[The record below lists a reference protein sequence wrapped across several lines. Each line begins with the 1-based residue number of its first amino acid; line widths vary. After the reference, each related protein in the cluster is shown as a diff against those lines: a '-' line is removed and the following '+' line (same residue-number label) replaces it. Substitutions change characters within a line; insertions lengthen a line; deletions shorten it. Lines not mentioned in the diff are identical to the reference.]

1 MKIDTIG
8 DRIAT
13 LIDVYAGGK
22 NTQFASEIETNEAN
36 LRGYTQRGI
45 IPKCDVIEKIVKHYD
60 VNAHWLL
67 TGEGSMKKEE
77 NVPAVSYNPKVG
89 KPYFDVDFCGG
100 FSEIF
105 NDQTVVP
112 SNNIVVS
119 GFDDATLWCNISGHS
134 MEPKINH
141 GDIIALKE
149 CRLESVQYGEIYAVV
164 MDDFRTVKIL
174 RQSSDPNMFRFI
186 PINPDYDEQEF
197 PKNRIIRVFEVLG
210 SISKFF

>member
-1 MKIDTIG
+1 MDGNFVERLLIFMDKEGINDNMMTVNAGLSVGAIG
-8 DRIAT
+8 KMRKGVT
-13 LIDVYAGGK
+13 KSV
-22 NTQFASEIETNEAN
+22 NSNN
-36 LRGYTQRGI
+36 
-45 IPKCDVIEKIVKHYD
+45 IEKILYAYPKLSPS
-60 VNAHWLL
+60 WLL
-67 TGEGSMKKEE
+67 TGEGSMLKSD
-77 NVPAVSYNPKVG
+77 NSPVVSYNPKVG

-174 RQSSDPNMFRFI
+174 RKSSDPNMFRFI